1 METVKEPY
9 MPLSRRHALIAS
21 GTALAGLGL
30 SASAAT
36 SPQQQQAQT
45 TTMNKTD
52 RRYPKL
58 KPEEMYYEQRV
69 VAEAVQARRDGGLV
83 GPFVPL
89 SYAPGILDRQ
99 QMLGEYCRFHT
110 GLPPKLREWTI
121 MIAARHVN
129 SPGVFTAHARLA
141 HAGSAS
147 RDEARWGKGSGG
159 VNKGAI
165 DAVAAQRKPEKLK
178 EDEAIVY
185 EFCTEMHVTGGVSD
199 ALFERA
205 EKYFGK
211 AVILDLI
218 AIYGH
223 YATLGLV
230 YNLSAEPVSSRPFP
244 DQAG

>member
-1 METVKEPY
+1 
-9 MPLSRRHALIAS
+9 MPLSRRDALIAS

-36 SPQQQQAQT
+36 SQQQQT
-45 TTMNKTD
+45 ETKPMNMKG

-69 VAEAVQARRDGGLV
+69 VAEAVEARRDGGLV

-99 QMLGEYCRFHT
+99 QMLAEYCRFHT

-141 HAGSAS
+141 HAGSAG
-147 RDEARWGKGSGG
+147 RDEQRWGKGSGG
-159 VNKGAI
+159 VNKEAI
-165 DAVAAQRKPEKLK
+165 DAVAEQRKPAKLN

-185 EFCTEMHVTGGVSD
+185 EFLTEMNATGGVSD

-230 YNLSAEPVSSRPFP
+230 YNLSTEPVSSRPFP
-244 DQAG
+244 DQA